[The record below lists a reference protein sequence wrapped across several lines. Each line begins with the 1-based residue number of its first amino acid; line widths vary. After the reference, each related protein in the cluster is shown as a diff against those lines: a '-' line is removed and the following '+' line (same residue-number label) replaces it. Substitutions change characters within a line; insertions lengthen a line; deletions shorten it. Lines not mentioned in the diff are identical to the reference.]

1 MRRRRRAPSQRSR
14 WADEPWSPYPRYVS
28 VADRR
33 ETGARHAA
41 DLARR
46 GRAARPVVPRTR
58 GRQLAATFWGRAWCD
73 NLQAYASLANR
84 LVRGRRYLRSG
95 LVIDLSIGPGAVAAL
110 VSGTEVYDVAV
121 RIKAMPPARWK
132 AVVKA
137 CAGRIDSVVELLAGR
152 FDESVMAH
160 VCKRDTGLFPSPR
173 EMTYSCTCPDG
184 SRGGWVCK
192 HVAAALYGVGVRLD
206 ESPEL
211 LFELRRV
218 AHADLVAG
226 ATVGLT
232 RAAQAKPTGRRA
244 IEPDRLSTVFGID
257 LDAPEVRGARR
268 KRSKEPGSR

>member
-1 MRRRRRAPSQRSR
+1 MSPRRPAPYRQSG
-14 WADEPWSPYPRYVS
+14 WADESWSDFPRYVP

-33 ETGARHAA
+33 EAGARHAA

-46 GRAARPVVPRTR
+46 GRTARPVVPKTR

-73 NLQAYASLANR
+73 NLRAYASLANR
-84 LVRGRRYLRSG
+84 LERGRSYLRNG
-95 LVIDLSIGPGAVAAL
+95 LVIDLSIGPGTVTAL

-121 RIKAMPPARWK
+121 RIKAMNPTRWK

-160 VCKRDTGLFPSPR
+160 VCKPGTGLFPSPR
-173 EMTYSCTCPDG
+173 EMTFACTCPDG
-184 SRGGWVCK
+184 SGGAWLCK

-206 ESPEL
+206 ECPEL

-232 RAAQAKPTGRRA
+232 RAAQAKPTGRKG
-244 IEPDRLSTVFGID
+244 IESDRLAAVFGIE
-257 LDAPEVRGARR
+257 LDVAPRR
-268 KRSKEPGSR
+268 RTRQT

>member
-1 MRRRRRAPSQRSR
+1 MSPRRRAPYPRSR
-14 WADEPWSPYPRYVS
+14 WADEPWPEWPRYVS

-33 ETGARHAA
+33 ETGVRHAA

-46 GRAARPVVPRTR
+46 GRTARPVVSDTR
-58 GRQLAATFWGRAWCD
+58 GRHLAATFWGRAWCD

-84 LVRGRRYLRSG
+84 LVRGRSYLRNG
-95 LVIDLSIGPGAVAAL
+95 LVIDLAIGPGTVAAL
-110 VSGTEVYDVAV
+110 VSGTEVYEVAV
-121 RIKAMPPARWK
+121 RIKPMRPARWK
-132 AVVKA
+132 AVVRA
-137 CAGRIDSVVELLAGR
+137 CAGKIDSVVELLAGR

-160 VCKRDTGLFPSPR
+160 VCKPDTGLFPSPR

-184 SRGGWVCK
+184 RRGGWVCK

-218 AHADLVAG
+218 AHADLVAS

-232 RAAQAKPTGRRA
+232 RAARSKPTGRRA
-244 IEPDRLSTVFGID
+244 IEADRLSTIFGIE
-257 LDAPEVRGARR
+257 LDAGGSRR
-268 KRSKEPGSR
+268 PRQRPPRKPGS